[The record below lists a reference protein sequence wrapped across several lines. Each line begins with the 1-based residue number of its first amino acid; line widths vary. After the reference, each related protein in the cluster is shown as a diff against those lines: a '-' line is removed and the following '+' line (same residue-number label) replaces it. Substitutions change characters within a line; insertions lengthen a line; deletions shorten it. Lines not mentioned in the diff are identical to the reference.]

1 MEKLCQALCFLRAYV
16 CACQTNVATQ
26 IERERGAEQETARE
40 TEGDEHRREGD
51 AGACEDVTQSFVDHA
66 SFLQTPHGERD
77 AEDVVQDTHGVA
89 AAAPTISPRDSN
101 LNPSTVADHADMLEL
116 YKTMLEVKNQR
127 IMALECLNARLEV
140 AGEEDGGAEGTGE
153 RRTRE
158 AQVARLAGEAAQ
170 LEQECGRA
178 RRQRSSLAAE
188 TEAIRLQYESASR
201 ILQNLNA
208 KIKAK
213 QLILDTALAA
223 PPAPVSPTPVPPAAN
238 NREGACVKMAETG
251 TMTEPVSV
259 SVSLAVPLADSE
271 WAREKERE
279 MQRESQRQ
287 QLVIDHERKLVQTSR
302 EREQQRLHL
311 ALDRL
316 AHRRSRCCVVNIFC
330 QWSVWCYE
338 QMRARRHLLR
348 VEAVGRTVCS
358 RWGRR
363 FVGAA
368 MRAWHGR
375 LAATQARCA
384 AVDHLVIRRWRKSS
398 ARWMALWRLVVA
410 LSKLR
415 YVNELRRMRV
425 SWEHWRLVLDVRK
438 EEWEAEQDAA
448 LKQQMEAKQQELAQ
462 MAQVCNIFKTSHV

>member
-1 MEKLCQALCFLRAYV
+1 MSFLRAYV
-16 CACQTNVATQ
+16 CACQTNIETQ
-26 IERERGAEQETARE
+26 IETERDAERRTERE

-51 AGACEDVTQSFVDHA
+51 AGAGEDVTLSFVDHA
-66 SFLQTPHGERD
+66 SFLQTPQGERD
-77 AEDVVQDTHGVA
+77 AKDVVQDTHDTHGAA

-127 IMALECLNARLEV
+127 IMALECLNARQERV
-140 AGEEDGGAEGTGE
+140 GGAGEEDSGAGGTGE
-153 RRTRE
+153 RQTRE

-170 LEQECGRA
+170 LEQECARA
-178 RRQRSSLAAE
+178 RSQRSSLAAE

-213 QLILDTALAA
+213 QLILDNALAA
-223 PPAPVSPTPVPPAAN
+223 PPAPESPTPVPPAAN
-238 NREGACVKMAETG
+238 TREGVCVKMADTG

-259 SVSLAVPLADSE
+259 SLSLAVPLADSE

-279 MQRESQRQ
+279 MQRQSQRQ

-302 EREQQRLHL
+302 EREQQRLDL

-316 AHRRSRCCVVNIFC
+316 AHRRSRCSLVNIFC
-330 QWSVWCYE
+330 QWSMWCYE
-338 QMRARRHLLR
+338 QIRARRHLLR

-363 FVGAA
+363 VVGAA

-375 LAATQARCA
+375 VAASQARCA
-384 AVDHLVIRRWRKSS
+384 GVDIVVTRRWRKSA
-398 ARWMALWRLVVA
+398 ARWMAAWRLVVA

-425 SWEHWRLVLDVRK
+425 SWDHLRLVLDVRK
-438 EEWEAEQDAA
+438 EELEAEQEAA
-448 LKQQMEAKQQELAQ
+448 LKQQMEAKQQELTQ
-462 MAQVCNIFKTSHV
+462 MAQVCTIFEKPHV